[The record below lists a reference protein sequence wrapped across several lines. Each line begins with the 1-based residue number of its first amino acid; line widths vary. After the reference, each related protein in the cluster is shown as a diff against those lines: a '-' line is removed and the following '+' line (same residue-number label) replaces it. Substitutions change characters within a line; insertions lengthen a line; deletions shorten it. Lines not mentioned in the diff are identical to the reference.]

1 MNLELQ
7 TFLHKCLERI
17 GLFTWSELEDILAH
31 CTFNEIKKDGYLLK
45 RGEVCNAINFLIQG
59 AAYQYQDVEGTEIII
74 ELYADYDCV
83 VSPSSL
89 FFKKPSEEG
98 IKAFKDCQLLTL
110 TIKSIHELIGKSPV
124 YFQLG
129 KILQPG
135 WFRVAFFDQ
144 AMSPQE
150 KYKYVLENK
159 PQLIQTFP
167 LKFLASYLKITP
179 ETLSR
184 VRASV

>member
-1 MNLELQ
+1 MELQ
-7 TFLHKCLERI
+7 ASLNKCLEKT
-17 GLFTWSELEDILAH
+17 GLFTPSELDEILAH
-31 CTFNEIKKDGYLLK
+31 CTFNKIKKDTYLLK
-45 RGEVCNAINFLIQG
+45 RGEVCNAINFLIKG
-59 AAYQYQDVEGTEIII
+59 AAYQYQNEEGTEGII
-74 ELYADYDCV
+74 ELYAVHDCI

-89 FFKKPSEEG
+89 FFLKPSEED
-98 IKAFKDCQLLTL
+98 IKTFTDCQLLTL
-110 TIKSIHELIGKSPV
+110 NIQSIHELIGKSPV

-135 WFRVAFFDQ
+135 WFRVGFFDR

-159 PQLIQTFP
+159 PQLIRTFP

-184 VRASV
+184 VRAAV